1 MGGTS
6 SVEMQQAAYWQR
18 SASSYRLYGLLLR
31 SVLPLPGPEFV
42 GSRTAA
48 VEVFHGSDSLFSRVR
63 GKAGIR
69 PDEKKW
75 FAHASLPDG
84 SQYLRWS
91 GLFEFLVSADG
102 YRIACR
108 ALNGASRE
116 SFQTYLVG
124 QVLSFALLRQGFE
137 PLHSNAV
144 VINGE
149 AVAFL
154 GDCGYGKSSLGATFL
169 QVGYRLL
176 TDDLLV
182 LKEEMD
188 RFMAYPGPPRIK
200 LFPEIARSVLGEQVS
215 GTPMSNQTPKLVIP
229 LAQNETVSAEG
240 VFPLKAIYVLTPPPA
255 SSRSHKITIRKLS
268 PRRAFLALLKNTF
281 NTVIVEPDRL
291 KFQFVLA
298 TRLTARV
305 PVKSLSYP
313 RTLARLPA
321 VREAILSDLSNGAT
335 SNSH

>member
-1 MGGTS
+1 MGGISHLET
-6 SVEMQQAAYWQR
+6 QQAGAWQGPPCC
-18 SASSYRLYGLLLR
+18 YRLYGLLLR
-31 SVLPLPGPEFV
+31 SVLPLPGPEFA
-42 GSRTAA
+42 GSRSAA
-48 VEVFHGSDSLFSRVR
+48 VEVFHGSASLFSRVQR
-63 GKAGIR
+63 KAGISPER
-69 PDEKKW
+69 GDW
-75 FAHASLPDG
+75 FAHARLSDG
-84 SQYLRWS
+84 SDYLRWS

-102 YRIACR
+102 RRIACR
-108 ALNGASRE
+108 ALNDTSHE

-124 QVLSFALLRQGFE
+124 QVLSFALLRQGIE

-188 RFMAYPGPPRIK
+188 RFMVYPGPPRIK
-200 LFPEIARSVLGEQVS
+200 LFPEIAKSLLGERVS

-229 LAQNETVSAEG
+229 LAQNETVSAEC
-240 VFPLKAIYVLTPPPA
+240 VFPLRAIYVLVPPRA

-268 PRRAFLALLKNTF
+268 PRRAFLELIKNTF
-281 NTVIVEPDRL
+281 NATVVEPGRL
-291 KFQFVLA
+291 KCQFMLA
-298 TRLTARV
+298 TRLAARV

-321 VREAILSDLSNGAT
+321 VREAVRSDLSNGAT